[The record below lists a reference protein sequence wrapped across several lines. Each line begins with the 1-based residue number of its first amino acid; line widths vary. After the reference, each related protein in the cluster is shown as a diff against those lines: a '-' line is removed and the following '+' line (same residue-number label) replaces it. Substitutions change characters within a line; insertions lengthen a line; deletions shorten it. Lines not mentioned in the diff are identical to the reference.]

1 MPARRPSHELFLI
14 RHGLAEERGD
24 AWPDDRARPL
34 TRKGVA
40 GLERIG
46 RGLVRMSVSFDV
58 ILSSPLVRTRQ
69 TAEILAAA
77 YDPRPNVVAVEALSP
92 GGAPQAVL
100 AALTKH
106 ARHTRI
112 GVVGH
117 EPDIGGLAARLI
129 GIDGVV
135 PFKKGAVCR
144 IDVGALPP
152 TASGTLRWFL
162 PPKLLR
168 GLGLDPE

>member
-1 MPARRPSHELFLI
+1 MPARQPSHELFLV
-14 RHGLAEERGD
+14 RHGVAEERGD
-24 AWPDDRARPL
+24 PWPDDRARPL

-46 RGLVRMSVSFDV
+46 RGLVRMGVSFDV

-69 TAEILAAA
+69 TAETLAAA
-77 YDPRPNVVAVEALSP
+77 YDPPPKVVTVEALSP

-100 AALTKH
+100 AALTKQ

-117 EPDIGGLAARLI
+117 EPDIGALAA
-129 GIDGVV
+129 
-135 PFKKGAVCR
+135 FKKGAVCR